1 MWVNVMKGKY
11 IFYFILLP
19 FIVYAETI
27 ENIINT
33 ALKENPK
40 LKSIQY
46 ELKSYKQR
54 EIFVSSFQ
62 DPILTISVNDIQLFY
77 KPLSRRLEPMQTIN
91 LGISQKIPWLKKFNI
106 KRDIIKKKYDER
118 YYYLLN
124 LKQEI
129 LFNIY
134 KYAYEYWEIK
144 EKLKIIREYEDIA
157 KHLIDLSNT
166 LYSVGKVS
174 QTDVFNSHVFY
185 YKLKEREKRLLERKK
200 AILSKIQY
208 YTSSPVKDIEIN
220 PVKPFELDN
229 LEKFKAVAKEKNPEL
244 KVYKRK
250 IEVKNK
256 ELKLAKLDYKP
267 DFKFFANYSYR
278 NGYYDYVSVGVS
290 FNIPVWKKSR
300 QDRKVLEIT
309 SLKSKEERNYQDVIN
324 RINSQLEESFY
335 NGKSFYESYK
345 IFNDYL
351 LIQTKN
357 VYESVISEYQVGRK
371 NIFDVLK
378 ALNQILDVK
387 IKMIELTAKFN
398 ISYQRIN
405 KLIGEIK

>member
-1 MWVNVMKGKY
+1 MRALY
-11 IFYFILLP
+11 IFYFVLLP
-19 FIVYAETI
+19 FIVYAE
-27 ENIINT
+27 NINHIIQT

-46 ELKSYKQR
+46 ELKSYKQK
-54 EIFVSSFQ
+54 EIFVSTFQ
-62 DPILTISVNDIQLFY
+62 DPNITISVNDIQLFY
-77 KPLSRRLEPMQTIN
+77 KPLSRKLEPMQTVN
-91 LGISQKIPWLKKFNI
+91 FGISQKIPWLKKLDV
-106 KRDIIKKKYDER
+106 KKSIIRERYDER
-118 YYYLLN
+118 YYYLQS

-129 LFNIY
+129 IFNIY
-134 KYAYEYWEIK
+134 KYSYKYWEIK
-144 EKLKIIREYEDIA
+144 EKLKIIREYESIA
-157 KHLIDLSNT
+157 QHLIEFSNT

-174 QTDVFNSHVFY
+174 QTDVFNALVFY
-185 YKLKEREKRLLERKK
+185 YKLKEREKRLIKRKK

-208 YTSSPVKDIEIN
+208 YTGYPIKDIEIN
-220 PVKPFELDN
+220 PIKPFKLKN
-229 LEKFKAVAKEKNPEL
+229 LENFKTIAQEKNPEL
-244 KVYKRK
+244 NIYKKRV
-250 IEVKNK
+250 EVKNK

-290 FNIPVWKKSR
+290 FNLPVWKKNR
-300 QDRKVLEIT
+300 QDRKILEIS
-309 SLKSKEERNYQDVIN
+309 SLKAKEQKEYQNLVN
-324 RINSQLEESFY
+324 RINFQLEESFY
-335 NGKSFYESYK
+335 NANSNYESYK

-357 VYESVISEYQVGRK
+357 VYESVLSEYQVGKK

-387 IKMIELTAKFN
+387 MQMIELTAKFN